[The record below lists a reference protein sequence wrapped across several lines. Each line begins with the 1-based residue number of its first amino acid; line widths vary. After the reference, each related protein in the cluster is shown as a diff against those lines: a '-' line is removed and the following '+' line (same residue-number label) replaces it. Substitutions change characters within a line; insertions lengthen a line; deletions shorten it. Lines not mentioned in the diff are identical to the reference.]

1 MQRLISYA
9 KVKTSHLRI
18 CKSIAIFCPPSN
30 FCCMS
35 MITILLFSA
44 FPCQSSQEER
54 FNGADLFAQSLYL
67 SRRTWNHGGILANP
81 CIYGDYNILR
91 IIGEVY
97 KPGAMEHVKSTFR
110 TSQSQDFSG
119 LFSQIHDFLGCIVG
133 VLSFSSNSWL
143 HSSMCINDQP
153 CIKPQTLRLKWTFLC
168 KHIPTM
174 SL

>member
-67 SRRTWNHGGILANP
+67 SRTRNHGGIWANP

-97 KPGAMEHVKSTFR
+97 KPGAMEHVKSTC
-110 TSQSQDFSG
+110 QDFSG

-143 HSSMCINDQP
+143 HRSMCVNDQP